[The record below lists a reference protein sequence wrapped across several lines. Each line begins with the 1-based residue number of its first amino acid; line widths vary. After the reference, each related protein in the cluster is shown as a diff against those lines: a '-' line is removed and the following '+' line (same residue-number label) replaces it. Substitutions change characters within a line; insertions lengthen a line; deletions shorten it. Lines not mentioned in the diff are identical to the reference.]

1 MAWMIRTAAL
11 ALALGLGA
19 YLLLKEA
26 PPALAT
32 ANHLISVRGW
42 EFHAILRAAPY
53 ATAFGLT
60 FVGLVMASL
69 TYLDTSTPS
78 FWGWIFGADVAAPLL
93 ILAVRWA
100 AIHLAAQFPT

>member
-19 YLLLKEA
+19 FLLMKEA

-53 ATAFGLT
+53 ATAFALT

-69 TYLDTSTPS
+69 TYLDTKSAS
-78 FWGWIFGADVAAPLL
+78 FWAWILGADIAAPLL

-100 AIHLAAQFPT
+100 ALHLAAQLPT